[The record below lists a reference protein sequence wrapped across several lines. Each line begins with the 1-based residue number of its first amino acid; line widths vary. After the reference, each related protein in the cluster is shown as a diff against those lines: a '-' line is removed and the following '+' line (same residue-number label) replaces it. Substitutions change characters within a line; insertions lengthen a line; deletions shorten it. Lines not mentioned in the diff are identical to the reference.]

1 MKAQSLVV
9 TVSNIES
16 IIQRDIYIYIYIY
29 PTLTTGVKTLNHGNK
44 IETILGDVETIP
56 GVT

>member
-16 IIQRDIYIYIYIY
+16 IIQRDIYIYIY

-44 IETILGDVETIP
+44 IETILGDVETIL